1 MAKHYMLDVKE
12 VPYQKIKLAEEMLS
26 GEIGNIIEA
35 CIESYVG
42 DLVLKSFEVL
52 VSLSSPDRTW
62 SRPLPPFKVRLLN
75 PGTQVILTVKEPH
88 D

>member
-1 MAKHYMLDVKE
+1 MAEHYVLDVKE
-12 VPYQKIKLAEEMLS
+12 VPQQKIKLVEEMLS

-35 CIESYVG
+35 RTESYVG

-52 VSLSSPDRTW
+52 VSLSSPNTTW
-62 SRPLPPFKVRLLN
+62 GNPLPPFKVRLLN